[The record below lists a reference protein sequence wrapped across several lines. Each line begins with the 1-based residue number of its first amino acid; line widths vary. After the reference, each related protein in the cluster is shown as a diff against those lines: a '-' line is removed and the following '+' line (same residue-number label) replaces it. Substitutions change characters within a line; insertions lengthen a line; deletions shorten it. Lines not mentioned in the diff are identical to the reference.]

1 MAVLRYNG
9 PWQVR
14 ELWGMTFPQGV
25 SVETD
30 DPDLIA
36 KALRL
41 DGFER
46 LDTPPVSEPDPED
59 YPASPEPEA
68 DIGLKIPVVGAGL
81 LPDNWEALHW
91 KQKVK
96 LAKELTGKT
105 CANGAEADAV
115 LREALE
121 PQ

>member
-1 MAVLRYNG
+1 MAILRYNG
-9 PWQVR
+9 PWDNR
-14 ELWGMTFPQGV
+14 ELWGMNFPRGQT
-25 SVETD
+25 VETN

-46 LDTPPVSEPDPED
+46 LDVEPVLDPVPED
-59 YPASPEPEA
+59 YPASPEPAAFDE
-68 DIGLKIPVVGAGL
+68 LKIPVVGAGL
-81 LPDNWEALHW
+81 LPDGWEKMHW
-91 KQKVK
+91 KQRVK
-96 LAKELTGKT
+96 LAKELTGKD
-105 CANGAEADAV
+105 CANGSEADAA